1 MLREMFRELV
11 RDWNSFR
18 IHFFVH
24 NKIYWLSFIIG
35 ILSGCASLILKNL
48 IQFFKVFLMGD
59 FGTEK
64 YLMFIL
70 PLAGIIITVFIVRFF
85 IKDDLGHGVTL
96 VLSAISNKKGKIR
109 THHTI
114 SSVITSAITI
124 GFGGSVGSEA
134 PAVITGSAIGSKI
147 ARMFNLN
154 YYDTLILLGCGA
166 TGAIS
171 GIFMAPIAG
180 IVFTLEVLMLD
191 LTMASLIPILI
202 SSITAAVLTSFF
214 MGNAVL
220 LQFHTVNL
228 FDYSNI
234 PFYLILGVFSGF
246 VSLYFTRMSMWL
258 ESEIKAI
265 KSQWNKI
272 IFGGLF
278 LGFLIFLFPSL
289 WGEGY
294 SSIIDIFN
302 GNGISLLNNSLFSS
316 ISSPWLFS
324 FFLLMLI
331 FFKVIAMTVTCASGG
346 VGGIF
351 APSLFVGAITGYL
364 VAFLSNHLFGT
375 NLPVDNFALAGMGA
389 MMAGV
394 MHAPLLGIFLS
405 AEITGG
411 YQLFFPLMIS
421 SLFSYITIVQFET
434 HSIYTKRLAI
444 KGELITHHKDN
455 AVLHFMKVGGLIDTN
470 FQIVPPEATLG
481 DLTKI
486 ITKSKRDLFPVVDDN
501 GILKGMLKMTDIRD
515 IIFRH
520 ELYDKVFVKDI
531 MYMPEYYISPHDSMS
546 EVVAKFETSNHYNLA
561 VIDDGKYVGF
571 ISRARVFSFYRKEMR
586 NISHD

>member
-1 MLREMFRELV
+1 MNRIIE

-48 IQFFKVFLMGD
+48 IQFFKEFLMRD

-64 YLMFIL
+64 YLLFIL
-70 PLAGIIITVFIVRFF
+70 PLAGIIITVLIVRFF

-96 VLSAISNKKGKIR
+96 VLSAISNKKGRIR
-109 THHTI
+109 KHHTF

-134 PAVITGSAIGSKI
+134 PAVITGSAIGSNI
-147 ARMFNLN
+147 ARIFHLN

-166 TGAIS
+166 SGAIS
-171 GIFMAPIAG
+171 GIFMAPLAG

-202 SSITAAVLTSFF
+202 SAITAAVLTSLF
-214 MGNAVL
+214 MGNAVM
-220 LQFHTVNL
+220 LQFHIVNL

-234 PFYLILGVFSGF
+234 PFYLILGIFSGF
-246 VSLYFTRMSMWL
+246 VSLYFTRMSMWM
-258 ESEIKAI
+258 ESKIKKSI
-265 KSQWNKI
+265 KILWQRI
-272 IFGGLF
+272 LFGGLL
-278 LGFLIFLFPSL
+278 LGLLIFLFPSL

-294 SSIIDIFN
+294 SSIIDVFN
-302 GNGISLLNNSLFSS
+302 GHGVSLLSNSAFAG
-316 ISSPWLFS
+316 INSPWFFS
-324 FFLLMLI
+324 IFLLLLI
-331 FFKVIAMTVTCASGG
+331 FFKVIAMTATCVSGG

-351 APSLFVGAITGYL
+351 APSLFVGAITGYFI
-364 VAFLSNHLFGT
+364 AFLSNTIFGT
-375 NLPVDNFALAGMGA
+375 NLPVDNFAVVGMGA

-405 AEITGG
+405 VEITGG
-411 YQLFFPLMIS
+411 YQLFFPLIIS
-421 SLFSYITIVQFET
+421 SLISYITIIQFET
-434 HSIYTKRLAI
+434 HSIYTKRLALN
-444 KGELITHHKDN
+444 GDLITHHKDN

-470 FQIVPPEATLG
+470 FQIVPPEASLG

-486 ITKSKRDLFPVVDDN
+486 IIKSKRDLFPVVDSQ
-501 GILKGMLKMTDIRD
+501 GMMKGMLKMTDIRD
-515 IIFRH
+515 IIFKH
-520 ELYDKVFVKDI
+520 ELYDKVYVKDI
-531 MYMPEYYISPHDSMS
+531 MYMPEFYISPRDSMS
-546 EVVAKFETSNHYNLA
+546 KVAEKFESSNHYNLA
-561 VIDDGKYVGF
+561 VIDEGKYVGF
-571 ISRARVFSFYRKEMR
+571 ISRARVFSIYRNEIR
-586 NISHD
+586 SISHD